1 MKRLNTMIATIIGT
15 TANAI
20 QLIINL
26 VAFLAIVGALADL
39 GNDSAMVALTVIGV
53 SIILL
58 AFIIVAF
65 ILTCRIFK
73 YMNAS
78 SEVYASKKG
87 LIISAIVFN
96 FLVAI
101 LLFAFGFSGNV
112 SSIIINVLC
121 ALALIATNVLY
132 IVDLCLEKNRVQK
145 QQETINVTKDVKT
158 NEINVEESKQEYV
171 KSDEEKSE

>member
-39 GNDSAMVALTVIGV
+39 GNDSAMVALTVIGL

-101 LLFAFGFSGNV
+101 LLFAFGF
-112 SSIIINVLC
+112 
-121 ALALIATNVLY
+121 
-132 IVDLCLEKNRVQK
+132 
-145 QQETINVTKDVKT
+145 
-158 NEINVEESKQEYV
+158 
-171 KSDEEKSE
+171 